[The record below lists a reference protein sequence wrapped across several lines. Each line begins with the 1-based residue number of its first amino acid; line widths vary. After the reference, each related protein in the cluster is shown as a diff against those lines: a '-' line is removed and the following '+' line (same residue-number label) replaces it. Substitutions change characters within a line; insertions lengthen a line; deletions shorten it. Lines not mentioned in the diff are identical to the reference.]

1 MFYSKQ
7 TGGFY
12 DRAVHG
18 DNMPADVVE
27 ITAEEHVSLISG
39 QSNGKIISWGDNG
52 FPFLTDP
59 PTLPPTTPQ
68 KVTMRQARLALH
80 NAGKLVDVEAAINIL
95 PEPPR
100 TAARI
105 EWDFSS
111 EVHRDKE
118 FVAMIS
124 TALGLTDAEMDAL
137 FVQAALL

>member
-1 MFYSKQ
+1 MKYYKN
-7 TGGFY
+7 TATNEVYAY
-12 DRAVHG
+12 DNVEDFDAYA
-18 DNMPADVVE
+18 PAGLVE
-27 ITAEEHVSLISG
+27 MTAPEIAAH
-39 QSNGKIISWGDNG
+39 
-52 FPFLTDP
+52 LTP
-59 PTLPPTTPQ
+59 QPSHTTPQ

-80 NAGKLVDVEAAINIL
+80 SAGLLPQVEVAINAL

-118 FVAMIS
+118 FVALMG
-124 TALGLTDAEMDAL
+124 TALGLSSAELDEL